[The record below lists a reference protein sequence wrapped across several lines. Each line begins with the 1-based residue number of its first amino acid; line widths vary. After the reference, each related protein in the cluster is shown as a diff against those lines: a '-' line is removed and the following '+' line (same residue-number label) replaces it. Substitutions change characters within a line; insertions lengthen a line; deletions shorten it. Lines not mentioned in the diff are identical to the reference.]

1 MLLKLNVINIFFILL
16 IILFNILKKL
26 ITNIND
32 EKYYNKI
39 DLLIDEKEI
48 IKYKKIDIKRIK
60 GKIEKIKEN
69 INL

>member
-48 IKYKKIDIKRIK
+48 K
-60 GKIEKIKEN
+60 N
-69 INL
+69 

>member
-48 IKYKKIDIKRIK
+48 IKY
-60 GKIEKIKEN
+60 
-69 INL
+69 L